1 MRAITRIAAKIAA
14 KTGQKTDQKVGETD
28 ETNGT
33 DVTM

>member
-1 MRAITRIAAKIAA
+1 MTAIAAKIAA
-14 KTGQKTDQKVGETD
+14 KTGQKTDQNVGETA